1 MGVVLGFLFHVF
13 FHGRDLETTSFD
25 AVVHSVLRMLDT
37 LGHHAH
43 YAVNAGLDH
52 LGFDAVTDEQNL
64 VADLALDSL
73 DRVDLTVTLEQEF
86 NIDISDAALE
96 EWQTVGDVVKT
107 VEELVDA

>member
-1 MGVVLGFLFHVF
+1 MITHA
-13 FHGRDLETTSFD
+13 DTTRILI
-25 AVVHSVLRMLDT
+25 A
-37 LGHHAH
+37 
-43 YAVNAGLDH
+43 DH

-73 DRVDLTVTLEQEF
+73 DRVDLTFTLEQEF

-107 VEELVDA
+107 VEALVDA

>member
-1 MGVVLGFLFHVF
+1 MITHA
-13 FHGRDLETTSFD
+13 DTTRILI
-25 AVVHSVLRMLDT
+25 A
-37 LGHHAH
+37 
-43 YAVNAGLDH
+43 DH

-107 VEELVDA
+107 VETLVDA

>member
-1 MGVVLGFLFHVF
+1 MLSNA
-13 FHGRDLETTSFD
+13 DTTRILI
-25 AVVHSVLRMLDT
+25 A
-37 LGHHAH
+37 
-43 YAVNAGLDH
+43 DH

-73 DRVDLTVTLEQEF
+73 DRVDLTVTLEKEF

-107 VEELVDA
+107 VETLVDA

>member
-1 MGVVLGFLFHVF
+1 MLSNA
-13 FHGRDLETTSFD
+13 DTTRILI
-25 AVVHSVLRMLDT
+25 A
-37 LGHHAH
+37 
-43 YAVNAGLDH
+43 DH

>member
-1 MGVVLGFLFHVF
+1 MLSTA
-13 FHGRDLETTSFD
+13 DTTRILI
-25 AVVHSVLRMLDT
+25 A
-37 LGHHAH
+37 
-43 YAVNAGLDH
+43 DH
-52 LGFDAVTDEQNL
+52 LGFDAVTDDQNL

-107 VEELVDA
+107 VEALVDA

>member
-1 MGVVLGFLFHVF
+1 MITHA
-13 FHGRDLETTSFD
+13 DTTRILI
-25 AVVHSVLRMLDT
+25 A
-37 LGHHAH
+37 
-43 YAVNAGLDH
+43 DH

-107 VEELVDA
+107 VEALVDA

>member
-1 MGVVLGFLFHVF
+1 MLSTA
-13 FHGRDLETTSFD
+13 DTTRHLI
-25 AVVHSVLRMLDT
+25 A
-37 LGHHAH
+37 
-43 YAVNAGLDH
+43 DH

-96 EWQTVGDVVKT
+96 GWQTVGDVVKT
-107 VEELVDA
+107 VETLADA

>member
-1 MGVVLGFLFHVF
+1 MITHA
-13 FHGRDLETTSFD
+13 DTTRILI
-25 AVVHSVLRMLDT
+25 A
-37 LGHHAH
+37 
-43 YAVNAGLDH
+43 DH

>member
-1 MGVVLGFLFHVF
+1 MLSTA
-13 FHGRDLETTSFD
+13 DTTRILI
-25 AVVHSVLRMLDT
+25 A
-37 LGHHAH
+37 
-43 YAVNAGLDH
+43 DH

-73 DRVDLTVTLEQEF
+73 DRVDLTVTLKQEF